1 MQLDNIKWNEKGLI
15 PVVIQNKTTLN
26 VLMLGYMNLE
36 ALQLS
41 IKSNEVTFFSRSKNR
56 LWTKGEESGN
66 KLIIKDMY
74 LDCDVDTLLIKAEPL
89 GPTCHK
95 GTTSCF
101 ETDDQ
106 SSLNIID
113 ELEMIIENRK
123 NLDSSESY
131 IVSLFNK
138 GIKEIA
144 KKVVEEAGE
153 TSIAAVTNAGRLID
167 ESADLVFHLLVLLS
181 SQGKSMK
188 DVLQE
193 LKKRSINQ

>member
-1 MQLDNIKWNEKGLI
+1 MELDNIKWNEKGLI

-106 SSLNIID
+106 SSLNMID

-123 NLDSSESY
+123 NLDKSESY

-153 TSIAAVTNAGRLID
+153 TSIAAVTNDGRLID

>member
-1 MQLDNIKWNEKGLI
+1 MELDNIKWNEKGLI

-66 KLIIKDMY
+66 KLIIRDMY

-106 SSLNIID
+106 SSINMID

-123 NLDSSESY
+123 NLDKSESY

-153 TSIAAVTNAGRLID
+153 TSIAAVTNDGRLID

>member
-106 SSLNIID
+106 SSINMID

-123 NLDSSESY
+123 NLDNSESY

-138 GIKEIA
+138 GVKEIA

-153 TSIAAVTNAGRLID
+153 TSIAAVTNDGRIID

>member
-106 SSLNIID
+106 SSLNTID

-123 NLDSSESY
+123 NLDNSESY

-138 GIKEIA
+138 GVKEIA

-153 TSIAAVTNAGRLID
+153 TSIAAVTNDGRLID

-181 SQGKSMK
+181 SQGRSMK

>member
-36 ALQLS
+36 ALRLS

-106 SSLNIID
+106 SSLNMID

-123 NLDSSESY
+123 NLDNSESY

-138 GIKEIA
+138 GVKEIA

-153 TSIAAVTNAGRLID
+153 TSIAAVTNDGRLID

>member
-106 SSLNIID
+106 SSLNMID

-123 NLDSSESY
+123 NLDNSESY
-131 IVSLFNK
+131 IVTLFNK
-138 GIKEIA
+138 GVKEIA

-153 TSIAAVTNAGRLID
+153 TSIAAVTNDGRIID

>member
-106 SSLNIID
+106 SSLNMID

-123 NLDSSESY
+123 NLDNSESY

-138 GIKEIA
+138 GVKEIA

-153 TSIAAVTNAGRLID
+153 TSIAAVTNDGRLID
-167 ESADLVFHLLVLLS
+167 ESADLIFHLLVLLS

>member
-138 GIKEIA
+138 GVKEIA

-153 TSIAAVTNAGRLID
+153 TSIAAVTNDGRIID

>member
-95 GTTSCF
+95 GTTSWF

-106 SSLNIID
+106 SSLNMID

-123 NLDSSESY
+123 NLDDSESY

-138 GIKEIA
+138 GVKEIA

-153 TSIAAVTNAGRLID
+153 TSIAAVTNDGRLID
-167 ESADLVFHLLVLLS
+167 ESADLIFHLLVLLS

>member
-74 LDCDVDTLLIKAEPL
+74 LDCDLDTLLIKAEPL

-106 SSLNIID
+106 SSLDMID

-138 GIKEIA
+138 GVKEIA

-153 TSIAAVTNAGRLID
+153 TSIAAVTNDGRLID

-188 DVLQE
+188 DVMQE

>member
-123 NLDSSESY
+123 NLDNSESY

-138 GIKEIA
+138 GVKEIA

-153 TSIAAVTNAGRLID
+153 TCIAAVTNDGRIID

>member
-123 NLDSSESY
+123 NLDNSESY

-138 GIKEIA
+138 GVKEIA

-153 TSIAAVTNAGRLID
+153 TSIAAVTNEGRIID

>member
-95 GTTSCF
+95 GATSCF

-106 SSLNIID
+106 SSLNMID

-123 NLDSSESY
+123 NLDNSESY

-138 GIKEIA
+138 GVKEIA

-153 TSIAAVTNAGRLID
+153 TSIAAVTNDGRIID

>member
-1 MQLDNIKWNEKGLI
+1 MELDNIKWNEKGLI

-123 NLDSSESY
+123 NLDNSESY

-138 GIKEIA
+138 GVKEIA

-153 TSIAAVTNAGRLID
+153 TSIAAVTNDGRIID

>member
-106 SSLNIID
+106 SSLNMID

-123 NLDSSESY
+123 NLDKSESY

-153 TSIAAVTNAGRLID
+153 TSIAAVTNDGRLID

>member
-123 NLDSSESY
+123 NLDNSESY
-131 IVSLFNK
+131 IVILFNK
-138 GIKEIA
+138 GVKEIA

-153 TSIAAVTNAGRLID
+153 TSIAAVTNDGRIID

>member
-66 KLIIKDMY
+66 KLIIRDMY

-123 NLDSSESY
+123 NLDNSESY

-138 GIKEIA
+138 GVKEIA

-153 TSIAAVTNAGRLID
+153 TSIAAVTNDGRLID

>member
-56 LWTKGEESGN
+56 LWTKGEDSGN

-113 ELEMIIENRK
+113 ELEIIIENRK

-138 GIKEIA
+138 GVKEIA

-153 TSIAAVTNAGRLID
+153 TSIAAVTNDGRLID

-188 DVLQE
+188 DVMQE

>member
-106 SSLNIID
+106 SSLNMID

-123 NLDSSESY
+123 NLDNSESY

-138 GIKEIA
+138 GVKEIA

-153 TSIAAVTNAGRLID
+153 TSIAAVTNDGRLID

>member
-74 LDCDVDTLLIKAEPL
+74 LDCDVDALLIKAEPL

-123 NLDSSESY
+123 NLNNSESY

-138 GIKEIA
+138 GVKEIA

-153 TSIAAVTNAGRLID
+153 TSIAAVTNDGRLID

>member
-106 SSLNIID
+106 SSLNMID
-113 ELEMIIENRK
+113 ELEMIIENKK
-123 NLDSSESY
+123 NLDNSESY
-131 IVSLFNK
+131 IVTLFNK
-138 GIKEIA
+138 GVKEIA

-153 TSIAAVTNAGRLID
+153 TSIAAVTNDGRLID

>member
-1 MQLDNIKWNEKGLI
+1 MELDNIKWNEKGLI

-123 NLDSSESY
+123 NLDKSESY

-153 TSIAAVTNAGRLID
+153 TSIAAVTNDGRIID

>member
-1 MQLDNIKWNEKGLI
+1 MELDNIKWNEKGLI

-106 SSLNIID
+106 SSLNMID

-123 NLDSSESY
+123 NLDNSESY

-138 GIKEIA
+138 GVKEIA

-153 TSIAAVTNAGRLID
+153 TSIAAVTNDGRLID

>member
-66 KLIIKDMY
+66 KLIIRDMY

-123 NLDSSESY
+123 NLDNSESY

-138 GIKEIA
+138 GVKEIA

-153 TSIAAVTNAGRLID
+153 TSIAAVTNDGRIID

>member
-123 NLDSSESY
+123 NLNNSESY

-138 GIKEIA
+138 GVKEIA

-153 TSIAAVTNAGRLID
+153 TSIAAVTNDGRIID

>member
-74 LDCDVDTLLIKAEPL
+74 LDCDVDALLIKAEPL

-123 NLDSSESY
+123 NLDNSESY

-138 GIKEIA
+138 GVKEIA

-153 TSIAAVTNAGRLID
+153 TSIAAVTNDGRIID

>member
-106 SSLNIID
+106 SSLNMID

-123 NLDSSESY
+123 NLDNSESY

-138 GIKEIA
+138 GVKEIA

-153 TSIAAVTNAGRLID
+153 TSIAAVTNDGRIID

>member
-1 MQLDNIKWNEKGLI
+1 MELDNIKWNEKGLI

-106 SSLNIID
+106 SSINMID

-123 NLDSSESY
+123 NLDNSESY

-138 GIKEIA
+138 GVKEIA

-153 TSIAAVTNAGRLID
+153 TSIAAVTNDGRLID

>member
-101 ETDDQ
+101 EKDDQ

-123 NLDSSESY
+123 NLDNSESY
-131 IVSLFNK
+131 IVTLFNK
-138 GIKEIA
+138 GVKEIA

-153 TSIAAVTNAGRLID
+153 TSIAAVTNDGRIID

>member
-101 ETDDQ
+101 ETDNQ

-123 NLDSSESY
+123 NLDNSESY

-138 GIKEIA
+138 GVKEIA

-153 TSIAAVTNAGRLID
+153 TSIAAVTNDGRIID

-188 DVLQE
+188 DVMQE

>member
-138 GIKEIA
+138 GVKEIA

-153 TSIAAVTNAGRLID
+153 TSIAAVTNDGRLID

-188 DVLQE
+188 DVMQE

>member
-1 MQLDNIKWNEKGLI
+1 MELDNIKWNEKGLI

-106 SSLNIID
+106 SSINMID

-123 NLDSSESY
+123 NLDKSESY

-153 TSIAAVTNAGRLID
+153 TSIAAVTNDGRIID

>member
-56 LWTKGEESGN
+56 LWTKGEDSGN

-106 SSLNIID
+106 SSLNMID

-123 NLDSSESY
+123 NLDNSESY

-138 GIKEIA
+138 GVKEIA

-153 TSIAAVTNAGRLID
+153 TSIAAVTNDGRLID

-181 SQGKSMK
+181 SQGRSMK

>member
-106 SSLNIID
+106 SSINMID

-123 NLDSSESY
+123 NLDNSESY

-138 GIKEIA
+138 GVKEIA

-153 TSIAAVTNAGRLID
+153 TSIAAVTNDGRLID

-188 DVLQE
+188 DVMQE

>member
-123 NLDSSESY
+123 NLDNSESY

-138 GIKEIA
+138 GVKEIA

-153 TSIAAVTNAGRLID
+153 TSIAAVTNDGRLID

-181 SQGKSMK
+181 SQGRSMK

>member
-56 LWTKGEESGN
+56 LWTKGEDSGN

-113 ELEMIIENRK
+113 ELEIIIENRK

-138 GIKEIA
+138 GVKEIA

-153 TSIAAVTNAGRLID
+153 TSIAAVTNDGRLID